1 MISDSKTLEIK
12 MIHKWWHVFIRK
24 RTKPIPENK
33 AILWK
38 TRLSLLYGFLAWNA
52 FGLVVYSA
60 YKGKGDWAH
69 YYGLK
74 TDEEHSISPGTY
86 VL

>member
-1 MISDSKTLEIK
+1 MIY
-12 MIHKWWHVFIRK
+12 KWWHVFVRK
-24 RTKPIPENK
+24 RTKPISADK
-33 AILWK
+33 AVMWK

-52 FGLVVYSA
+52 FGLVLYSA

-74 TDEEHSISPGTY
+74 TDEEHSVSPGTLTY
-86 VL
+86 IF